1 MKRILSLI
9 FAIVLSFGLI
19 ACGGGD
25 EGKDDGLRYTELSNG
40 TYSVSDYEGKDTVV
54 VIPESKD
61 GKPVTKISANA
72 FAEMGITEITIPAS
86 IIEIG
91 IDAFDS
97 CSKITKVT
105 YLGTIDNWAEIK
117 FGSEKSNPITISK
130 NLVIGGN
137 KVTTIALT
145 TATLVSD
152 YAFSSYT
159 PLTSVDIGDNVVT
172 VGASAFDGCSML
184 SNLTLGDKVE
194 RFEYRSFG
202 NCDSLTE
209 VIFTNS
215 VKTLCAE
222 SFRDCDNLQSIFIPA
237 SVEVIE
243 KAAFNYDSS
252 LVSAVFEITE
262 GWYVSTSENA
272 VTGTYIDPE
281 VMEDAREVAELLS
294 VKMYDDA
301 HYWRRAE

>member
-1 MKRILSLI
+1 MGTRGKDQKDADLI
-9 FAIVLSFGLI
+9 GSVTAEIIERARVPVFTIPENIMLNKIEDIKNIAYSTNFEDKDLI
-19 ACGGGD
+19 AF
-25 EGKDDGLRYTELSNG
+25 EKL
-40 TYSVSDYEGKDTVV
+40 VSFL
-54 VIPESKD
+54 
-61 GKPVTKISANA
+61 KPYNFKIHFIHYNNN
-72 FAEMGITEITIPAS
+72 
-86 IIEIG
+86 
-91 IDAFDS
+91 D
-97 CSKITKVT
+97 
-105 YLGTIDNWAEIK
+105 DNWAEIK

-172 VGASAFDGCSML
+172 IGKSAFDGCSML

-209 VIFTNS
+209 VIFTNN

-222 SFRDCDNLQSIFIPA
+222 SFRDCDNLQSIYIPA

-252 LVSAVFEITE
+252 LVSAVFEVTE
-262 GWYVSTSENA
+262 GWYVSTGENA
-272 VTGTYIDPE
+272 VTGINIDPE
-281 VMEDAREVAELLS
+281 VMEDAKEVAELLS
-294 VKMYDDA
+294 VKMYDDS
-301 HYWRRAE
+301 HYWRRAN

>member
-1 MKRILSLI
+1 MLLSLK
-9 FAIVLSFGLI
+9 V
-19 ACGGGD
+19 
-25 EGKDDGLRYTELSNG
+25 
-40 TYSVSDYEGKDTVV
+40 
-54 VIPESKD
+54 
-61 GKPVTKISANA
+61 
-72 FAEMGITEITIPAS
+72 ITEITIPS
-86 IIEIG
+86 TIVEIG
-91 IDAFDS
+91 FGAFAS

-117 FGSEKSNPITISK
+117 FGSAESNPISVSK
-130 NLVIGGN
+130 NLVIGGS

-172 VGASAFDGCSML
+172 VGKSAFDGCSML

-222 SFRDCDNLQSIFIPA
+222 SFRDCDNLQSIYIPA

-252 LVSAVFEITE
+252 LVSAVFEVTE
-262 GWYVSTSENA
+262 GWYVSTGENA
-272 VTGTYIDPE
+272 ATGINIDPE
-281 VMEDAREVAELLS
+281 VMEDTKEVAELLS
-294 VKMYDDA
+294 IKMYDDS